1 MPYKDPNKRAEY
13 QRNYKAKNKPG
24 SPRKCYICPEFPSLC
39 VKSGVW
45 FHNGFL
51 VTNDLELQARI
62 EAHEGYGKYIFSWR
76 VAP

>member
-1 MPYKDPNKRAEY
+1 
-13 QRNYKAKNKPG
+13 
-24 SPRKCYICPEFPSLC
+24 LC